1 MCRSFSKLLGQPINI
16 FCTYSKIP
24 PNNAQ
29 KVASIDSG
37 NHIANFCLTP
47 KMSDGF
53 LITDNRIKN
62 CGI

>member
-1 MCRSFSKLLGQPINI
+1 MCCNFSEILGQQVNI

-24 PNNAQ
+24 LNNAQ

-47 KMSDGF
+47 KMSDGELF
-53 LITDNRIKN
+53 GN
-62 CGI
+62 

>member
-29 KVASIDSG
+29 KAASIDSG

-47 KMSDGF
+47 KMSHGF